1 MKNSKLLKSCL
12 ALSMVFGTNGYLM
25 TNISAEGEA
34 EETLDPASVSTTSN
48 SSEGQDETNAESQNI
63 GGDQTSSQT
72 ATDYSS
78 LITDSLTY
86 NEDKTIAVLTICV
99 NTTDSV
105 TLDFSNSDDLTESMT
120 NSNYA
125 INNELTNGTTTY
137 AFNIAKNGTYNFD
150 AIVLDAE
157 ENIVGTKSFTENVT
171 ELTDTGEIQ
180 SEYSQEM
187 ANTFT
192 FKANIT
198 HAEAQEVA
206 YYYWHTASDTENVT
220 TNDFKKINASSS
232 FDLDDYSTDTQ
243 DGYIVFLIKP
253 NEGYLFTGLDA
264 DGNGD
269 FYVVGSNNY
278 GNIAKYPGLSN
289 VMTVAQNA
297 GYVAVFGYKREA
309 NSTGQEI
316 EFVINTLKPSL
327 GVEATV
333 KEDSNVKIGDEI
345 TFNVILKPT
354 VDHENAKVIGVTIN
368 SNASATT
375 EEELKEVTTIN
386 GVAVDPSKIS
396 ALTEN
401 TDGTYSATVKHTVTA
416 EDFDEQH
423 GGTITLNVNASVTYA
438 ITVES
443 SAKDE
448 IKTTSTVT
456 ETGTA
461 DPAPTI
467 TLKSLD
473 LYIGNDKLSNTET
486 SVTNESKVYD
496 GTALNPSVTV
506 KDGDDTV
513 ADDITTKYYVKNAN
527 GYYENVGETAPSLK
541 DADSK
546 SVKVVVSK
554 TGYADSVGYY
564 TLEVKERPVTF
575 TGNSGTKIY
584 NGQTQTVTGFAD
596 TSTGENTGLVSGH
609 TATMD
614 ARVSGKDV
622 SATPYSGTI
631 TNANEVVIKDASDN
645 VVTSNYKITTTPG
658 TLTITGQSINS
669 KKEDGTDDPAYNG
682 VTVTAPSD
690 TVYNGQ
696 SQKLKPTVKD
706 ANNNPLTEG
715 TDYELEYSKDTT
727 NVGPVTVTI
736 KGKGNYTGTIT
747 TTYQITSAT
756 GLNVTAPTGD
766 DITKTY
772 DGNALNPSAKA
783 SIDGAKITYYTKN
796 ESGEWAEYGT
806 TAPSITNVGS
816 LDVKVIATKTGYEPS
831 EATYTLTV
839 NTRSVTFT
847 GQTATRT
854 YTGSEIELTTVST
867 NGLVPGHTNNVSYSA
882 KGTNVQA
889 EDYQGTITNA
899 NEVVIKDAS
908 NNVVTSNY
916 KITTTPGT
924 LTITGQSINSK
935 KEDGTDDPAY
945 NGVTVTAP
953 SDTVYNGQSQKLKP
967 TVKDANNNPLT
978 EGTDYELEYSKDTT
992 NVGPVTVTIKGKGNY
1007 TGTITTT
1014 YQITP
1019 APIVEDTE
1027 TDTPRFTISEI
1038 DSVVYN
1044 GTSQKQAPVIK
1055 DGDKELKEGQDYKL
1069 TYSEDT
1075 TNAGEI
1081 TVTIEGLGNYAG
1093 KVTKTYNILQ
1103 KQVTVTV
1110 KDNSK
1115 VFGSKDPELK
1125 VDVKGYVEGEA
1136 DKISCLVSRD
1146 VGEDVGKYDIVAHGK
1161 TSQGNYLVEYVPATF
1176 TITSQSISSEDK
1188 DSYGNVEIGTLNSVV
1203 YNGTS
1208 QKQAPVIKDGD
1219 KELKEGQ
1226 DYKLTYSE
1234 DTTNAGEITV
1244 TIEGLGNYAGKV
1256 TKTYTI
1262 MKVNSSANV
1271 SGISSKYNGSNQ
1283 ILVTDAKVEGGTIY
1297 YSLDGKTYST
1307 NMPEKKESG
1316 TYTIYYY
1323 VKGDKNHNDL
1333 GSESKPLTVEAK
1345 IVEEEKAESES
1356 KVKTSTATHT
1366 FFFESMGVAA
1376 AGLFIALR
1384 KRMNK

>member
-34 EETLDPASVSTTSN
+34 EETLDSASVSTTSN

-105 TLDFSNSDDLTESMT
+105 TLDFSNSDQLTESMT

-180 SEYSQEM
+180 GEYNNQNS
-187 ANTFT
+187 TT
-192 FKANIT
+192 TYKSIFKPTIDNLD
-198 HAEAQEVA
+198 AQEVA
-206 YYYWHTASDTENVT
+206 YYYWHTSEDTSNISFTPVTSNDDIVLNDYVSSDNP
-220 TNDFKKINASSS
+220 
-232 FDLDDYSTDTQ
+232 
-243 DGYIVFLIKP
+243 GYILFFVKP
-253 NEGYLFTGLDA
+253 KEGYLFTGLGA
-264 DGNGD
+264 DGLGQYFTID
-269 FYVVGSNNY
+269 GPYAVDGI
-278 GNIAKYPGLSN
+278 GI
-289 VMTVAQNA
+289 A
-297 GYVAVFGYKREA
+297 GYPNLSAVITAAQSEGYKAVFGWSRTTEQAKDE
-309 NSTGQEI
+309 TFKFE
-316 EFVINTLKPSL
+316 INTNKPTLNIQASVA
-327 GVEATV
+327 GN
-333 KEDSNVKIGDEI
+333 DDVKIGDEI
-345 TFNVILKPT
+345 TFNVTLTPST
-354 VDHENAKVIGVTIN
+354 TATNATLDSASIN
-368 SNASATT
+368 SA
-375 EEELKEVTTIN
+375 TIN
-386 GVAVDPSKIS
+386 GSS
-396 ALTEN
+396 ADSVGELTYDEN
-401 TDGTYSATVKHTVTA
+401 NKCYTTTVTHKVTST
-416 EDFDEQH
+416 DFDASHNGKVEL
-423 GGTITLNVNASVTYA
+423 IVNASVTYSISIGA
-438 ITVES
+438 TNNGKIS
-443 SAKDE
+443 
-448 IKTTSTVT
+448 TTSTIT

-473 LYIGNDKLSNTET
+473 LKVGDDEIGSTEDSAT
-486 SVTNESKVYD
+486 EECKTYD
-496 GTALNPSVTV
+496 GEALKPSVTA
-506 KDGDDTV
+506 KDGNTV
-513 ADDITTKYYVKNAN
+513 VGDITTKYYVKNN
-527 GYYENVGETAPSLK
+527 NEYEYVGTEAPSLT
-541 DADSK
+541 DAGSK

-575 TGNSGTKIY
+575 TGNSGTKVY
-584 NGQTQTVTGFAD
+584 NGQTQTVTGFTD

-614 ARVSGKDV
+614 ARVSGKNV
-622 SATPYSGTI
+622 SATPYS
-631 TNANEVVIKDASDN
+631 
-645 VVTSNYKITTTPG
+645 
-658 TLTITGQSINS
+658 
-669 KKEDGTDDPAYNG
+669 
-682 VTVTAPSD
+682 
-690 TVYNGQ
+690 
-696 SQKLKPTVKD
+696 
-706 ANNNPLTEG
+706 
-715 TDYELEYSKDTT
+715 
-727 NVGPVTVTI
+727 
-736 KGKGNYTGTIT
+736 
-747 TTYQITSAT
+747 
-756 GLNVTAPTGD
+756 
-766 DITKTY
+766 
-772 DGNALNPSAKA
+772 
-783 SIDGAKITYYTKN
+783 
-796 ESGEWAEYGT
+796 
-806 TAPSITNVGS
+806 
-816 LDVKVIATKTGYEPS
+816 
-831 EATYTLTV
+831 
-839 NTRSVTFT
+839 
-847 GQTATRT
+847 
-854 YTGSEIELTTVST
+854 
-867 NGLVPGHTNNVSYSA
+867 
-882 KGTNVQA
+882 
-889 EDYQGTITNA
+889 GTITNA

-924 LTITGQSINSK
+924 LTITKAKGLTISSNLDNDK
-935 KEDGTDDPAY
+935 AEKTYDGKPLSTTATSTGEGTTITY
-945 NGVTVTAP
+945 YVKNANGDYENVETTAP
-953 SDTVYNGQSQKLKP
+953 SIIHVGEKQVKAVATNPNYENEAVVEYTLKVTKKDVTIKVNNASKVYGQADPTFEKP
-967 TVKDANNNPLT
+967 IVSGLITQSDLGEVSVTRTNTDNLANTYNEVLTATYTDNSDYNVIIEKGNFTIKAQSLNSESDDYTGVIVDSPKNVVYDGNEHVWTPTIKSGETTLDKKDYTVKYYRNGVET
-978 EGTDYELEYSKDTT
+978 TDFT
-992 NVGPVTVTIKGKGNY
+992 NVGEITVVIEGKGNY

-1146 VGEDVGKYDIVAHGK
+1146 AGEDVGKYDIVAHGK